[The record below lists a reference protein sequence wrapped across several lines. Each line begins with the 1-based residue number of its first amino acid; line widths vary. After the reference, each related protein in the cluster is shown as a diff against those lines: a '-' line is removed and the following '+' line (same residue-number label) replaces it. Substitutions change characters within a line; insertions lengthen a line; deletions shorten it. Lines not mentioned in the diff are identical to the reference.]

1 MGLRGPQP
9 VNQNDLEFWYGAW
22 LRIFDGMSTGRY
34 IRIDFDFKDEHALW
48 QRLLN
53 AATPE
58 DVKAV
63 CDESPFWLN
72 PKRGATMFHDL
83 LSGNAEGF
91 LAAIRDRRWPRSSRP
106 TSQGRRIR
114 FLARSTAGITMGIG
128 IRTAQDL
135 LAKTESEKL
144 EIVYRP
150 TCVCGHRERDHKD
163 RGRCKYCICVDYQ
176 YSGGREL
183 DSPGGSPEETSAR

>member
-22 LRIFDGMSTGRY
+22 LRVFDGMCTGRY
-34 IRIDFDFKDEHALW
+34 IRIDLDFKDEHALW

-58 DVKAV
+58 EVIAV

-72 PKRGATMFHDL
+72 PKRGAIMFYDL
-83 LSGNAEGF
+83 LSGNAERF
-91 LAAIRDRRWPRSSRP
+91 LAAMQDRRWPKSDRP

-114 FLARSTAGITMGIG
+114 FLARSMAGVTMGIG

-150 TCVCGHRERDHKD
+150 VCVCGHRERDHKD
-163 RGRCKYCICVDYQ
+163 RGRCKYCNCADYQ

-183 DSPGGSPEETSAR
+183 ASPEGSPDETSAR